1 MASAS
6 PIETFPSG
14 SAGSHSGSA
23 SPRQPITP
31 KHVQFELLFPESPQY
46 RARLPLRVQIYPHDD
61 TESIISTVKN
71 FYGLYHGGKGVSFED
86 DRGNT
91 LIARY
96 ENFSN
101 NMIVYVRVIEESPP
115 PTSAFGQNSFQPG
128 PIEYAAQQLGHHLS
142 RPASRTSRKRSP
154 SPNGGRGRRSASA
167 STNPTAGKKG
177 RSRSTK
183 NRGANYDNRS
193 DSINGYDSG
202 DGAPA
207 SVSSKAKEQIG
218 NTDIS
223 VENIV
228 EGGRR
233 KRAKFES
240 SELPLFAPPQ
250 MPAAT
255 SNPSVSPVR
264 RVEHQRPAFPFAHP
278 GQNAFTNA
286 RALQSPQS
294 YSNGYGHAGMFA
306 TPIND
311 SRRHRNSGSI
321 SYPGTGNNILPTP
334 DPTIGSCVSEEDKD
348 VAIQLMRLGEMSN
361 ISHGRTSASTLDDTF
376 SGRAELA
383 SSTGATSDAS
393 SDSENELPPSR
404 RQKLDF
410 AGANRKVY
418 QTTHSHFIPPRDSID
433 ASGDDADYED
443 GAEDGPLSGTKSN
456 DSKPKAQQPG
466 KLQAP
471 GAKASKAR
479 VPKAPKAT
487 KAKKNNVAASLV
499 GPMSPASLPNQSRKP
514 SIASTT
520 LAPGQS
526 GEDDQ
531 PDLSTKP
538 RCQRCRKSKKG
549 CDRQRPCGRCR
560 DAGLS
565 ADQCISE
572 DEGNGR
578 KGRYGRHMG
587 VPIKTADISGPPTLL
602 PAAPIATP
610 AVAGDKNK
618 KRKR

>member
-1 MASAS
+1 MTSAS
-6 PIETFPSG
+6 PMETFPSG
-14 SAGSHSGSA
+14 STGSHSGSA
-23 SPRQPITP
+23 SPRQPVTP

-115 PTSAFGQNSFQPG
+115 PAGAFAPNGFQPG
-128 PIEYAAQQLGHHLS
+128 PIDYAAQQLGHHLS

-183 NRGANYDNRS
+183 NRSANYDNRS

-294 YSNGYGHAGMFA
+294 YNNGYGQAGMFA
-306 TPIND
+306 TPMND

-321 SYPGTGNNILPTP
+321 SYPGTGSNILPTP

-383 SSTGATSDAS
+383 SSTGATSDAD

-410 AGANRKVY
+410 AGVNRKVY
-418 QTTHSHFIPPRDSID
+418 QTTHSHFIPSRESID

-443 GAEDGPLSGTKSN
+443 GVEDGPLGAPKSH
-456 DSKPKAQQPG
+456 DSKLKAQQPG

-471 GAKASKAR
+471 GAKTSKAKA
-479 VPKAPKAT
+479 PKAPKLT
-487 KAKKNNVAASLV
+487 KTKKTSVAASLI

-520 LAPGQS
+520 MAPGQS

-587 VPIKTADISGPPTLL
+587 VPIKTADIPGPPTLL
-602 PAAPIATP
+602 PAAPIVAPT
-610 AVAGDKNK
+610 VAGDKNK